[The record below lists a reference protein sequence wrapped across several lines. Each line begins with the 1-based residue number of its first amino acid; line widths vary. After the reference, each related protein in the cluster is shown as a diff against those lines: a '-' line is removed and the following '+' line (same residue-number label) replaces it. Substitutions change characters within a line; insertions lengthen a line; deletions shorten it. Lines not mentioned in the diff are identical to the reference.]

1 MSNYGPW
8 SVKGSDERAREAAR
22 EAAREEGLT
31 IGEYINRML
40 KMEADSSGGPVSGSG
55 ASSRSADAPRLAAS
69 GGDGGGGDYPGAGS
83 AGLVRDLLGR
93 LEAVEARSA
102 VALSGIDRSIMS
114 LTERLEDAQRRTD
127 GLSSNYETVIE
138 DIRSTHD
145 ALRSKLESLENGGD
159 GRRDVKALKSLERAL
174 GKLASHIH
182 EETSRQKDNSADMRR
197 RVETGLEELGGRVSG
212 VEGRIDKT
220 LDEAAA
226 RLAKKIE
233 QAELRTEG
241 ATKHLS
247 SRFSDLE
254 TNVAQRLARLDD
266 VTSRLDTVETTTS
279 KSLTSMEGLVDAL
292 QARLDRA
299 ESQTN
304 EALDKIDKTFGTLS
318 ERVSALANTALPDTA
333 MALRKQ
339 FESRFEGLSQEL
351 RASIEGTREKLASE
365 IDAATTKAAR
375 PEQIDALKDSLS
387 NLADALD
394 RKDSNALAAI
404 ATLRQDMESS
414 GHTSRTSVDDL
425 AKRVDTN
432 WNASQAAL
440 ETLRQRFEAKDAVS
454 PKAFSELRERM
465 EANHDKAV
473 RELTELR
480 GQVDA
485 ATRNAIAP
493 ETIETV
499 QKAVAAIRQRLSANE
514 KTSTTTLARVSEQIG
529 QMSDHLGK
537 RLQQVEDRDYAAQIE
552 AVRADMHAL
561 SHEVTLQL
569 GNADGQGD
577 AILEKI
583 SAEMKQMSEQFEA
596 RVDES
601 EKRSAKAIEQVGEQV
616 SSVSQR
622 LQARQERSLRD
633 LEQSIESE
641 RTEQQKRL
649 SDALSGVSD
658 RMEEIQE
665 RSANSLSPVQKAI
678 ASLAARLEAFE
689 DAAAPRT
696 KGVRKSDS
704 PRQAADDDYFAAFMS
719 QEDEDDVATAPPPQA
734 ARRHAPDETSFDEP
748 FGFDEDSRTAPPP
761 VTSRDAFDYET
772 DLSDEPQTSD
782 PFAEFEDFDEADN
795 EPFTGEELTYEE
807 DPADLDWGTQPP
819 AAQSRGGGNDYIS
832 RARQAAL
839 SANDATPQKTAAP
852 KRGRRKAEPRAEKSG
867 KFPLIPAAAAV
878 AIVAVGAGFFFGKD
892 MILADDRPQ
901 IATRSSVSVPA
912 NAGAPSEINTS
923 QEAGQAGSADE
934 DISAAES
941 ETSAASSETV
951 NSMQPSQATEELEG
965 TLPVDATSSVD
976 DSEAAEESLAGV
988 GDPAETEP
996 VEAAPEPARPTLAE
1010 IALIPEGQSL
1020 EQAAA
1025 GGDAIAQYQL
1035 GERQLEAGDYTS
1047 GPTMIR
1053 RAAEQGLAAAQY
1065 RLAKLHESGLGV
1077 PRDLE
1082 KAREWTERGAAGG
1095 NVKAMYDLAVYYAE
1109 GEGGPQTYA
1118 GAAEWFRKAAEFGVT
1133 DGQYNLAVLHE
1144 LGLGVS
1150 ENPAEALYWYAVAA
1164 NQGDSEA
1171 PPKVTELSSAVGQE
1185 QAAQIRARAA
1195 GWTPS
1200 RPARD
1205 ANGIFPQQG
1214 SQGVASPQQ
1223 IVGVQNALAALGHEP
1238 GPADGVLGAGTQAA
1252 IRNYERENGLNES
1265 GNVSPQLIDSL
1276 NARIAEAKS

>member
-40 KMEADSSGGPVSGSG
+40 KMETDGPGGTVSGSG
-55 ASSRSADAPRLAAS
+55 ASTRSGDAPRLAAG
-69 GGDGGGGDYPGAGS
+69 GGDGGGDYPGAGS

-127 GLSSNYETVIE
+127 GLSNNYETVIE

-145 ALRSKLESLENGGD
+145 ALRSKLESLEHGGD

-182 EETSRQKDNSADMRR
+182 EESSRQKDNSADMRR
-197 RVETGLEELGGRVSG
+197 RVETGLEELGGRVSS

-220 LDEAAA
+220 LDEAAN

-247 SRFSDLE
+247 GRFSDLE

-266 VTSRLDTVETTTS
+266 VTTRLDTVETTTS
-279 KSLTSMEGLVDAL
+279 KSLTSMESLVEAL

-299 ESQTN
+299 EAQTN
-304 EALDKIDKTFGTLS
+304 EALDKVDKTFGALS
-318 ERVSALANTALPDTA
+318 ERVSALADTALPDTA
-333 MALRKQ
+333 TALRQQ
-339 FESRFEGLSQEL
+339 FESRFEGLSADL
-351 RASIEGTREKLASE
+351 RASIESTRQKLASE
-365 IDAATTKAAR
+365 IDAAATRSAR

-387 NLADALD
+387 NLADAVD

-414 GHTSRTSVDDL
+414 GRTSRTSVDDL
-425 AKRVDTN
+425 AKRVETN

-454 PKAFSELRERM
+454 PKAFADLRERM
-465 EANHDKAV
+465 EADHDKALS
-473 RELTELR
+473 ELAALR
-480 GQVDA
+480 GQVDTA
-485 ATRNAIAP
+485 ARNAVAP
-493 ETIETV
+493 EKIAAV
-499 QKAVAAIRQRLSANE
+499 QKAVRQ
-514 KTSTTTLARVSEQIG
+514 I
-529 QMSDHLGK
+529 SDHLGK
-537 RLQQVEDRDYAAQIE
+537 RIQQVEDRDYAAQIE

-569 GNADGQGD
+569 GNAGGQGD
-577 AILEKI
+577 AMLEKF
-583 SAEMKQMSEQFEA
+583 SAELKQMAEQFEA

-633 LEQSIESE
+633 LEQSIETE
-641 RTEQQKRL
+641 RNEQQKRL

-665 RSANSLSPVQKAI
+665 RSTSSLSPVQKAI

-689 DAAAPRT
+689 DAAAPRS
-696 KGVRKSDS
+696 KAARKADA
-704 PRQAADDDYFAAFMS
+704 PRKTADDDYFATFMS
-719 QEDEDDVATAPPPQA
+719 NEDEEQEEAAAPPPQA
-734 ARRHAPDETSFDEP
+734 ARRQPPKEPSFDER
-748 FGFDEDSRTAPPP
+748 FDFDEDDRAAPPP
-761 VTSRDAFDYET
+761 VASHDSFDYET
-772 DLSDEPQTSD
+772 DLHDEPASSD
-782 PFAEFEDFDEADN
+782 PFAEFDDFDTVDD
-795 EPFTGEELTYEE
+795 EPFTGDDAVYE
-807 DPADLDWGTQPP
+807 DTSSDLDWGAPQT
-819 AAQSRGGGNDYIS
+819 ATRSRGGNDYLS

-839 SANDATPQKTAAP
+839 DANEAPPQKASAS
-852 KRGRRKAEPRAEKSG
+852 KRGRKKAETREEKSG
-867 KFPLIPAAAAV
+867 KFPLIPAVAAA
-878 AIVAVGAGFFFGKD
+878 ALVAVAAGFYFGKD
-892 MILADDRPQ
+892 MLSGNDRPQ
-901 IATRSSVSVPA
+901 IATRSDVAVPV
-912 NAGAPSEINTS
+912 NAGQPSEVA
-923 QEAGQAGSADE
+923 EADTPVQPDTVESSPEA
-934 DISAAES
+934 S
-941 ETSAASSETV
+941 ETAASDTPSETV
-951 NSMQPSQATEELEG
+951 NSMLPAASSAELQD
-965 TLPVDATSSVD
+965 TLPVEDAAPE
-976 DSEAAEESLAGV
+976 EAEVSLAGV
-988 GDPAETEP
+988 RDPDETP
-996 VEAAPEPARPTLAE
+996 TATPAVENPRPTLAE
-1010 IALIPEGQSL
+1010 VALIPAGQSL

-1053 RAAEQGLAAAQY
+1053 RAAEQGLAVAQY

-1171 PPKVTELSSAVGQE
+1171 PPKVAELTNAVGQE

-1195 GWTPS
+1195 GWTPT
-1200 RPARD
+1200 RPNRA
-1205 ANGIFPQQG
+1205 ANGIFPQQA
-1214 SQGVASPQQ
+1214 SQGAATPQQ
-1223 IVGVQNALAALGHEP
+1223 IAAVQNALAALGHEP
-1238 GPADGVLGAGTQAA
+1238 GPADGLLGGGTQAA
-1252 IRNYERENGLNES
+1252 IRNYERENGLNET
-1265 GNVSPQLIDSL
+1265 GNVSPQLIESL